1 MAQEHI
7 AILLEETQLTL
18 EELAVSCLVSR
29 DWVIEQVHAGVLL
42 QQAPSDPETWSFSS
56 RDLIRARRLL
66 QLEHAFDANPEL
78 AGLVADLFEE
88 LERLRTRL
96 RREGLSLE

>member
-7 AILLEETQLTL
+7 AILLEETRLTL
-18 EELAVSCLVSR
+18 EELAVTCMVNR

-42 QQAPSDPETWSFSS
+42 QQAPADPGAWSFSG

-66 QLEHAFDANPEL
+66 QLEHDFDANPEL
-78 AGLVADLFEE
+78 AGLVADLFDE

-96 RREGLSLE
+96 RREGLSID